1 MEFWTESNIKK
12 YAPFV
17 NASAAVALILGAFIL
32 QVITK
37 QTIVLVYTAGILTF
51 LSALLAF
58 FLMPESP
65 KWLLNQG
72 QMESAC

>member
-37 QTIVLVYTAGILTF
+37 QTIVLVYTAGILTL
-51 LSALLAF
+51 LSAILAF

>member
-17 NASAAVALILGAFIL
+17 HASAALALILGAFIL

-51 LSALLAF
+51 LSAILAF

-72 QMESAC
+72 QME